1 MADQASSREERK
13 NRETTFPWLSIWGR
27 GWKTE
32 GSWCPPPSKAPQ
44 AAPRESWS
52 LRGPCSDHTPTGA
65 RWMGEQGGSQSE
77 NPRPIHST
85 WAWSLP
91 GPSSPR
97 RTCALALHPRPASS
111 PLLPPGPGPLSPH
124 KSEPH
129 SGLSSPPALL
139 PSFLADSAVSSPLH
153 KASELFL
160 GGTSSP
166 CTGLHSPLASA
177 AIDRHQPRASGHQR
191 QDPCTPR
198 APPMLG
204 EGSPNPAE
212 QRCKR
217 RDYRFFQIR

>member
-1 MADQASSREERK
+1 MLRGPGHTHCGCSEPLPSGPEVASPGDRAAGLALRFGPVPQWVRDAAHPRGEGTPRGGGPGLQQGRK
-13 NRETTFPWLSIWGR
+13 NREATSPWLSIWGR

-44 AAPRESWS
+44 AAPRESWA

-111 PLLPPGPGPLSPH
+111 PLLLPGPGPLSPR

-129 SGLSSPPALL
+129 SGLSSTPPRPPAVIPGRLC
-139 PSFLADSAVSSPLH
+139 
-153 KASELFL
+153 SELTL
-160 GGTSSP
+160 T
-166 CTGLHSPLASA
+166 
-177 AIDRHQPRASGHQR
+177 
-191 QDPCTPR
+191 
-198 APPMLG
+198 
-204 EGSPNPAE
+204 
-212 QRCKR
+212 
-217 RDYRFFQIR
+217 